1 MANTFPLPTT
11 THLKSELDALNETIR
26 QVKAYNEE
34 MKGEIAVTRRAT
46 YKAEENVKEL
56 ESAKEGQDLYIDSLN
71 ERIKKLQGDISLS
84 EAQLEAQLKQTD
96 EAKEMLA
103 ETGAEMELIAFE
115 KKQLMQQWKSSVI
128 ALTRRDEALAAAQK
142 ALKDAQTSTKDYD
155 TEIDGLKR
163 EILKSQAKNET
174 YVNVKDRLEVSEKG
188 LGWEYDVSCC
198 QHPSVPP
205 SLLLPFPPNHRVRPS
220 TLSEILP
227 AFVPNARAFRPA
239 LPCSRGR

>member
-1 MANTFPLPTT
+1 
-11 THLKSELDALNETIR
+11 
-26 QVKAYNEE
+26 

-142 ALKDAQTSTKDYD
+142 ALKDALTSTKDYD

-174 YVNVKDRLEVSEKG
+174 YVNVKDRLEVSNVREG
-188 LGWEYDVSCC
+188 WVRLGCAQAFVAFVAVLPLANSFRS
-198 QHPSVPP
+198 PLRSSPP
-205 SLLLPFPPNHRVRPS
+205 LSRRRLRPS
-220 TLSEILP
+220 TLTTTLP
-227 AFVPNARAFRPA
+227 ASEPSARPFRPA
-239 LPCSRGR
+239 SQCSRGR